1 MKVAIREEEGV
12 VQDVRPAPARAW
24 AALGWFGLLLA
35 LIGLGDLSTN
45 WYPFGLGSA
54 EWEFVTVATSLG
66 SLPLVTMGFAAMLA
80 SFMARGIRWGIITM
94 SVVLLV
100 MAILI
105 VSAYVLFLTDV
116 PLALK
121 GTAGTPVALGIRRTI
136 VKTTLMGPG
145 FGVGY
150 LVAAVA
156 SLRSLRRRAQ

>member
-35 LIGLGDLSTN
+35 LIGLGDFSTN
-45 WYPFGLGSA
+45 WYPFSLGSA

-66 SLPLVTMGFAAMLA
+66 TLPLVTMGLAAMLA
-80 SFMARGIRWGIITM
+80 SFLARGVRWGIVTL

-100 MAILI
+100 LGIL
-105 VSAYVLFLTDV
+105 VLCAYVLFLTDV
-116 PLALK
+116 PMALK
-121 GTAGTPVALGIRRTI
+121 GTAGTAVALSIRKTVVRTSF
-136 VKTTLMGPG
+136 LGPG

-150 LVAAVA
+150 IVAAVV
-156 SLRSLRRRAQ
+156 SLRSLRRRG